1 MFPVLLL
8 AILLQGCKKDED
20 LGLDIINL
28 PGDRFGMNYT
38 DTFSVRAWSVFED
51 SLQTSGVFLNLL
63 GSYSDPLFGVTTAGI
78 YTQALLSTNNVS
90 FGNQAVGDSLILTLR
105 FNGYYGDSA
114 ASHRV
119 RVYEIDPAA
128 TFHKDSTFYSNQSLP
143 LGDLLFDQV
152 VQFNPTDSTWF
163 KGTKVPP
170 LLKLSLNSTLIQ
182 KFLNASGTAD
192 LANNTAFRT
201 FFKGLH
207 ITVDAEGTP
216 NKGSI
221 GYFNLNA
228 DLSALTLFY
237 HNDKDTLVYPFVI
250 NDECAKFTNYNHNGY
265 TSAEP
270 GLLMQDTNG
279 VNDRL
284 YLQAMAGVKIRVKF
298 PHIKT
303 LKGEGP
309 VGIARAELVLKPDP
323 TDFSASTF
331 THPPKLT
338 IVRINDEGKNA
349 FIPDFLE
356 GETFMGGTYDP
367 VRGEYRFRI
376 TRHLQA
382 LLNEQYQDHGL
393 AILVSGASVMANRV
407 AIHGNSGLV
416 GKNLRLEIVFV
427 NP

>member
-1 MFPVLLL
+1 MFPLLL
-8 AILLQGCKKDED
+8 LLFLFQGCKKDED
-20 LGLDIINL
+20 LGLDIIDL

-38 DTFSVRAWSVFED
+38 DTCTVTAWSVFED

-63 GSYSDPLFGVTTAGI
+63 GSYSDPVFGVTTAGI

-90 FGNQAVGDSLILTLR
+90 FGDQAVGDSLILTLR
-105 FNGYYGDSA
+105 FNGFYGNST

-119 RVYEIDPAA
+119 RVYEIDPST
-128 TFHKDSTFYSNQSLP
+128 TFHKDSTYYSNQSLP

-163 KGTKVPP
+163 NGNKVPP
-170 LLKLSLNSTLIQ
+170 LLKLHLNSTLIQ
-182 KFLNASGTAD
+182 KFINASGTGD
-192 LANNTAFRT
+192 LANNADFVK
-201 FFKGLH
+201 FFKGLY
-207 ITVDAEGTP
+207 ITVNNMGSE
-216 NKGSI
+216 NQGSI
-221 GYFNLNA
+221 GYFNLTA

-250 NDECAKFTNYNHNGY
+250 NDECARFTNFNHNGY
-265 TSAEP
+265 LAAEQ

-279 VNDRL
+279 NNDRL
-284 YLQAMAGVKIRVKF
+284 YLQATAGVKIRVKF
-298 PHIKT
+298 PNIKA
-303 LKGEGP
+303 LMNEGP

-338 IVRINDEGKNA
+338 VVRINDEGKNA

-382 LLNEQYQDHGL
+382 LLNEQYTDHGL
-393 AILVSGASVMANRV
+393 AVLVSGASVLANRV
-407 AIHGNSGLV
+407 AIHGNSPTV
-416 GKNLRLEIVFV
+416 GKNLRLEIVFA